1 MRFCWLAQVFRRL
14 SPDRPEF
21 NCRWLTRVMRA
32 AIKEYRMVWMSQPRY
47 VPSTGLSRYY
57 DPGIGA

>member
-1 MRFCWLAQVFRRL
+1 L

>member
-1 MRFCWLAQVFRRL
+1 
-14 SPDRPEF
+14 
-21 NCRWLTRVMRA
+21 MRA
-32 AIKEYRMVWMSQPRY
+32 AIKEYHMVWMSQPRY